1 MAWLCLR
8 FGRIGYRAR
17 QETLTIPVMKK
28 RSLLILLWAAL
39 AYSPVKAQ
47 DSTTSELPIQKGKV
61 LLGTYFE
68 FLAGTVEKTR
78 ISPRPSTKSDLISAS
93 INITV
98 GKMLSDRWGLLLL
111 AGYSNSSTTTP
122 VTVGPNST
130 TFEDFA
136 ESYSIAPA
144 VRYYAPISEEVWF
157 FMQGA
162 AFISRGKTSTD
173 EFDGTSKVNIKLNTR
188 GWGFGISPGIS
199 YFLTDK
205 LSSEIS
211 IGLLGYSVL
220 SGDDGK
226 GNETTARTFQSLL
239 YLNSVSL
246 GFVYYL

>member
-1 MAWLCLR
+1 M
-8 FGRIGYRAR
+8 RI
-17 QETLTIPVMKK
+17 LPL
-28 RSLLILLWAAL
+28 LLILWASFSCMPL
-39 AYSPVKAQ
+39 RAQ
-47 DSTTSELPIQKGKV
+47 DTTATASIRKGKV

-68 FLAGTVEKTR
+68 FQAGTVEKTR
-78 ISPRPSTKSDLISAS
+78 VSRPETKSDLLSVS
-93 INITV
+93 VNITA
-98 GKMLSDRWGLLLL
+98 GKMLSDRWGLMLL
-111 AGYSNSSTTTP
+111 AGYSQSSVNTP
-122 VTVGPNST
+122 FPPGST
-130 TFEDFA
+130 NVYKDFA

-157 FMQGA
+157 FLQGA
-162 AFISRGKTSTD
+162 AFISRGTSSSD
-173 EFDGTSKVNIKLNTR
+173 EFDGTSKVTIKLNTR

-220 SGDDGK
+220 SGDDGN
-226 GNETTARTFQSLL
+226 GNETVARTFQSLL

>member
-1 MAWLCLR
+1 ML
-8 FGRIGYRAR
+8 
-17 QETLTIPVMKK
+17 Q
-28 RSLLILLWAAL
+28 
-39 AYSPVKAQ
+39 
-47 DSTTSELPIQKGKV
+47 
-61 LLGTYFE
+61 
-68 FLAGTVEKTR
+68 AG
-78 ISPRPSTKSDLISAS
+78 

-98 GKMLSDRWGLLLL
+98 GKMLSDRWGILLL
-111 AGYSNSSTTTP
+111 AGYNQANTTTP
-122 VTVGPNST
+122 VTVGLT
-130 TFEDFA
+130 TITFEDQS

-162 AFISRGKTSTD
+162 AFISRGNTTTD
-173 EFDGTSKVNIKLNTR
+173 EFDGTSKVTVKLNTR

-211 IGLLGYSVL
+211 IGLLGYSVF
-220 SGDDGK
+220 SGDDGL

>member
-1 MAWLCLR
+1 M
-8 FGRIGYRAR
+8 RIRTLLLIVLASLSSMPLNA
-17 QETLTIPVMKK
+17 QDTTATETLSI
-28 RSLLILLWAAL
+28 R
-39 AYSPVKAQ
+39 
-47 DSTTSELPIQKGKV
+47 KGKI

-68 FLAGTVEKTR
+68 FQAGTVEKTR
-78 ISPRPSTKSDLISAS
+78 VNRPGTSSDLLSAS

-98 GKMLSDRWGLLLL
+98 GKMLSDKWGILLL
-111 AGYSNSSTTTP
+111 AGYSQTNVTTP
-122 VTVGPNST
+122 IPGSPTGANFAT
-130 TFEDFA
+130 YA

-157 FMQGA
+157 FLQGA
-162 AFISRGKTSTD
+162 AFISRGKSSED
-173 EFDGTSKVNIKLNTR
+173 EIAPGGITTIKLNTR

-205 LSSEIS
+205 LSSELS

-220 SGDDGK
+220 SGDDGL

>member
-1 MAWLCLR
+1 MR
-8 FGRIGYRAR
+8 
-17 QETLTIPVMKK
+17 TP
-28 RSLLILLWAAL
+28 SLLLIACTSLCSMPLI
-39 AYSPVKAQ
+39 AQ
-47 DSTTSELPIQKGKV
+47 DTTATETMSIRKGKI

-68 FLAGTVEKTR
+68 FQAGTVEKTR
-78 ISPRPSTKSDLISAS
+78 VSRPGTASDLLSAS

-98 GKMLSDRWGLLLL
+98 GKMLSDKWGILLL
-111 AGYSNSSTTTP
+111 AGYSQTNVTTP
-122 VTVGPNST
+122 IPGSPTGANFAT
-130 TFEDFA
+130 YA

-162 AFISRGKTSTD
+162 AFISRGKSSED
-173 EFDGTSKVNIKLNTR
+173 EIVPGGITTIKLNTR

-205 LSSEIS
+205 LSSELS
-211 IGLLGYSVL
+211 IGLLGYSVF
-220 SGDDGK
+220 SGDDGL